1 MYIVNY
7 DLLRNGAG
15 YVDLTAYHAIKNY
28 QKEKETMEYKRG
40 EIFEYNANGND
51 GRKALVVSAD
61 FRSAGRYLSVIV
73 LSDEIKGENMIP
85 VVCGGQMYAD
95 CGMVSFATNERL
107 GSYIR
112 TASAKEMQQIDEGIC
127 RCLGLEQ
134 KTVEVPIEKVVE
146 VPAPVAYESSSELLS
161 EDLATAKAEAKVY
174 KELYEKLFEKMIG

>member
-134 KTVEVPIEKVVE
+134 KTVEVP
-146 VPAPVAYESSSELLS
+146 APVAYESSAELLF

>member
-1 MYIVNY
+1 
-7 DLLRNGAG
+7 
-15 YVDLTAYHAIKNY
+15 
-28 QKEKETMEYKRG
+28 MEYKRG

-61 FRSAGRYLSVIV
+61 FRSAGRFLSVIV

-107 GSYIR
+107 GNYIR

-127 RCLGLEQ
+127 KCLGLEQ
-134 KTVEVPIEKVVE
+134 KTVEVPVEKVVE
-146 VPAPVAYESSSELLS
+146 VPAPVTIAQESSVELLS
-161 EDLATAKAEAKVY
+161 EDLAIAKAEAKVY